1 MKEQDRAFTLD
12 ELSALAELPRRT
24 VRYYIQIGLLERPT
38 GVGRGAHYNERHLD
52 QLLEIRKWTQA
63 GLSLERIR
71 ELLSP
76 QSNDAALPPPP
87 PLPRRRA
94 AVEVWSHVVLDDGV
108 ELRVDPKRAGLS
120 PEQMRALAQGVLE
133 LYSKIRSEEE

>member
-24 VRYYIQIGLLERPT
+24 VRYYIQIELLERPT

-71 ELLSP
+71 ELVSP
-76 QSNDAALPPPP
+76 ESNDVALPP
-87 PLPRRRA
+87 PLPRRRG
-94 AVEVWSHVVLDDGV
+94 AVEVWSHIVLDDGV
-108 ELRVDPKRAGLS
+108 ELTVEPKRAGLS
-120 PEQMRALAQGVLE
+120 PEQVRAFAQGVLE